1 MKAAKVNNGRLERE
15 KFSVRLKRDFRSN
28 KYIYIMLLPV
38 VVYLCIF
45 SYAPMYGIVIAFKN
59 YKPRL
64 GILESPWVGMKYFKE
79 FTSSMYFGRTLK
91 NTLALSG
98 LNLLFGFMA
107 PIIFAVLLN
116 EIRNMRFKKL
126 VQTITYLPHFIT
138 TVIIASLILV
148 FTNSDGFITQIVN
161 TLTGHTGSLIGDKNC
176 FRAIYVI
183 SDIWQG
189 FGWGSIVY
197 LATIAGIS
205 PELYEAARIDGAN
218 KFRQIWHVTL
228 PGMRPTIVTMFIL
241 AMGGLMSIGWEK
253 AFLLQT
259 PLTYETSDIIS
270 TFVYRK
276 GFEDAN
282 YSYSTAVGLFN
293 SVINLILV
301 TTANRLSRK
310 FNETSLW

>member
-1 MKAAKVNNGRLERE
+1 MKAAKVNNGRPGKE

-98 LNLLFGFMA
+98 LNLLFGFVA

>member
-1 MKAAKVNNGRLERE
+1 MKAAKVNNGTIKG
-15 KFSVRLKRDFRSN
+15 KFSDRLKRDFKSN

-38 VVYLCIF
+38 VVYLLIF

-64 GILESPWVGMKYFKE
+64 GILDSPWVGMKYFKE
-79 FTSSMYFGRTLK
+79 FTSSMYFGRTLR

-161 TLTGHTGSLIGDKNC
+161 TITGHSGSLIGDKNC
-176 FRAIYVI
+176 FRAIYVV

-293 SVINLILV
+293 SIINLILV